1 MSKSNAAD
9 PASAAPHA
17 RIGRS
22 VALIGIDGA
31 GKSTVARELIGRLPF
46 DAGYLYMGVN
56 LEASSVMLPTTRAVL
71 AVKRRRGGR
80 GDMTVGHLEPGW
92 RSAGP
97 IAGVRRLIRITN
109 WIAEEAYRAALARRI
124 QRRPALVVFD
134 RHFFCDYYASAVAP
148 SAGARPLDTRIHG
161 YVLRRWYPRP
171 DLTLFLDAPPE
182 VLIARKAGETLE
194 QVARRRLDYLNLA
207 SVLPAFEVV
216 DANRPVSEVVDDIV
230 GRIVAFVSG
239 GPIDTGSHVD
249 GHNGSGLNPPK
260 PARIR
265 TPRVKQAAAVAQP
278 PSEAETGEIGEVDE
292 IDIAAGPAVA
302 IAADVS
308 TIIPVEGSAAQ
319 S

>member
-1 MSKSNAAD
+1 MSKSDAAD
-9 PASAAPHA
+9 PASAAPPA

-31 GKSTVARELIGRLPF
+31 GKSTVAREVIGRLPF

-56 LEASSVMLPTTRAVL
+56 LEASAVMLPTTRAVL

-97 IAGVRRLIRITN
+97 IASVRRLIRITN
-109 WIAEEAYRAALARRI
+109 WIAEEAYRATLARRI

-161 YVLRRWYPRP
+161 YVLSRWYPRP
-171 DLTLFLDAPPE
+171 ELTLFLDAPPE
-182 VLIARKAGETLE
+182 VLIARKPGETLE
-194 QVARRRLDYLNLA
+194 QVARRRADYLNLA
-207 SVLPAFEVV
+207 SVLPKFEIV
-216 DANRPVSEVVDDIV
+216 DANRPVSEVIDDVV

-239 GPIDTGSHVD
+239 DPIDAGSHVD
-249 GHNGSGLNPPK
+249 GRNGTGHNGTGPDQPK
-260 PARIR
+260 RARDR
-265 TPRVKQAAAVAQP
+265 TPRVKRAA
-278 PSEAETGEIGEVDE
+278 
-292 IDIAAGPAVA
+292 
-302 IAADVS
+302 AADVS
-308 TIIPVEGSAAQ
+308 AILAVDGSVAR

>member
-1 MSKSNAAD
+1 MSKSDAAD
-9 PASAAPHA
+9 PASEAPPA

-31 GKSTVARELIGRLPF
+31 GKSTVAREVIGRLPF

-71 AVKRRRGGR
+71 AIKRRRGGR
-80 GDMTVGHLEPGW
+80 SDMTVGHLEPSW
-92 RSAGP
+92 RSAGS
-97 IAGVRRLIRITN
+97 IAGLRRLIRITN
-109 WIAEEAYRAALARRI
+109 WLAEEAYRAALARRI
-124 QRRPALVVFD
+124 QRRPAVVVFD

-148 SAGARPLDTRIHG
+148 SRGARPLDTRIHG

-171 DLTLFLDAPPE
+171 ELTLFLDAPPE
-182 VLIARKAGETLE
+182 VLIARKPGETLE

-207 SVLPAFEVV
+207 SVLPAFEIV
-216 DANRPVSEVVDDIV
+216 DANRPVSEVIDDVV

-239 GPIDTGSHVD
+239 GPIDAGSGVD
-249 GHNGSGLNPPK
+249 GHNGTGLNRPK
-260 PARIR
+260 PARVR
-265 TPRVKQAAAVAQP
+265 TPRVKRAAAVAQP
-278 PSEAETGEIGEVDE
+278 TLETETGE

-308 TIIPVEGSAAQ
+308 GIVPLDGTSAAH